1 MLKSPRRSRGIKVL
15 KAVSSPLR
23 LQILNFLF
31 DKGSLSYTELMIS
44 LKMNPS
50 RDAGKFAYHLKFLLD
65 SNLVEAD
72 VSSKKYL
79 LTDLGK
85 MVLDISDKIEK
96 RALGHREMLIRT
108 SHFTLEEFDH
118 NKIVKSLIKEANV
131 PTDLA
136 QKTAKEAEKRLRK
149 AKTKYI
155 TAPLVREIV
164 NTILVEK
171 GHENYRHKLTRLG
184 MPVQE
189 VTDLLNSKKTSKDSN
204 IILSDAGKKVFEEY
218 TLLNIFPRD
227 IADAH
232 LSGAIH
238 IENLGTWILKPSEVI
253 HDIRYFYECGIKL
266 PTTVDISI
274 YPPKDLDSALTVTLN
289 VLLQCKKEVNSTQIL
304 ESLNVFLSPFVK
316 IEDKK
321 RIKNSLRR
329 FLINV
334 SQNVDTTISLDLL
347 IPEILTNINTIE
359 TEEKRNRKY
368 GSLIKESQLLAL
380 LILEIISEEDI
391 IQPLLNPKVIV
402 RISEKAFKDK
412 NSLKIL
418 EKAHHLAYERG
429 NIYFENTS
437 VGKTKWKVFSSS
449 GIKFSTDLSGDWETD
464 TLRTG
469 CLGSVVLNLP
479 RIVHESENDK
489 NKFFDILKE
498 RLELSARA
506 LRIKY
511 NTLKQIGK
519 TSLPFI
525 NQKTKGD
532 TYFRFEQ
539 CTRIIKFAGFIE
551 AVENFTGK
559 KSDDEKSRIFA
570 NEIVQNTIK
579 FKRKL
584 GRKYGKRLFSV
595 VLPSREA
602 SKRLARLDVERF
614 GVAKVKF
621 LGTRYNPYF
630 STSKRIE
637 LQSDLSNIS
646 AVSIQN
652 EKELLNLNY
661 GGCLYIIEV
670 ANVKCAEEL
679 FEITQKLVK
688 NNWLEFFTYNRIIS
702 YCKNCKK
709 GWLDALQKCPSC
721 GSLSQ
726 MIKFDR
732 FKFT

>member
-1 MLKSPRRSRGIKVL
+1 MVKSPRRSRVIKVL
-15 KAVSSPLR
+15 NAVSSPL
-23 LQILNFLF
+23 ILHIFNFLF
-31 DKGSLSYTELMIS
+31 DKEPLSYTELMVS

-50 RDAGKFAYHLKFLLD
+50 REAGKFAYHLKFLLD

-72 VSSKKYL
+72 VSSKKYF

-96 RALGHREMLIRT
+96 RALGRRGMLIRT

-118 NKIVKSLIKEANV
+118 NKIAKSLIKEANV

-253 HDIRYFYECGIKL
+253 HDIKYFYECGIKL

-289 VLLQCKKEVNSTQIL
+289 VLLQCKNEVTSTQIL

-329 FLINV
+329 FLINI

-359 TEEKRNRKY
+359 MDEKRSRKY

-391 IQPLLNPKVIV
+391 IQPLLNPKMIV

-418 EKAHHLAYERG
+418 EKAHHVAYERG
-429 NIYFENTS
+429 NIFFENTS

-449 GIKFSTDLSGDWETD
+449 GVKFSTDLSGDWETD

-539 CTRIIKFAGFIE
+539 CARIIKFAGFME

-595 VLPSREA
+595 FLPSREA
-602 SKRLARLDVERF
+602 SKRLARLEVERF

-637 LQSDLSNIS
+637 LQSNPSNIS
-646 AVSIQN
+646 AASIQN
-652 EKELLNLNY
+652 EKELIKLNY
-661 GGCLYIIEV
+661 GGCLYIIEI
-670 ANVKCAEEL
+670 ANIKSAEEL
-679 FEITQKLVK
+679 FEITQK
-688 NNWLEFFTYNRIIS
+688 IS
-702 YCKNCKK
+702 
-709 GWLDALQKCPSC
+709 
-721 GSLSQ
+721 
-726 MIKFDR
+726 
-732 FKFT
+732 

>member
-1 MLKSPRRSRGIKVL
+1 MVKSPRRSRGVKVL

-72 VSSKKYL
+72 VSSKKYFA
-79 LTDLGK
+79 TDLGK

-96 RALGHREMLIRT
+96 RAIGSRGMLIRT

-118 NKIVKSLIKEANV
+118 NKIAKSLIKEANV

-136 QKTAKEAEKRLRK
+136 QKTAKEAEKRLQK

-171 GHENYRHKLTRLG
+171 GHESYRHKLTRLG

-189 VTDLLNSKKTSKDSN
+189 VTDLLNSKKTAKDSN
-204 IILSDAGKKVFEEY
+204 SILSDAGKKVFEEY

-238 IENLGTWILKPSEVI
+238 IENLGTWILKPSEIV

-266 PTTVDISI
+266 PTTVDI
-274 YPPKDLDSALTVTLN
+274 YPPKDFDSALTVTLN
-289 VLLQCKKEVNSTQIL
+289 VLLQCKKEVNLTQNL

-316 IEDKK
+316 IEDRKK
-321 RIKNSLRR
+321 IKDSLKR

-334 SQNVDTTISLDLL
+334 SLNVDTTISLDLL
-347 IPEILTNINTIE
+347 IPEILKDINIIE
-359 TEEKRNRKY
+359 EEKKTIRKY
-368 GSLIKESQLLAL
+368 GSFIEESQLLAL
-380 LILEIISEEDI
+380 LILEIISEENI
-391 IQPLLNPKVIV
+391 IQPLLNPKMIV
-402 RISEKAFKDK
+402 RLSEKALKDK

-437 VGKTKWKVFSSS
+437 IGKTKWKVFSSS
-449 GIKFSTDLSGDWETD
+449 GIKLSTDLSGDWETD

-519 TSLPFI
+519 KSLPFI

-539 CTRIIKFAGFIE
+539 CSRIIKFAGFKE

-559 KSDDEKSRIFA
+559 KNDDEENSIFA
-570 NEIVQNTIK
+570 KEIVENTIK

-595 VLPSREA
+595 VLPSKEA
-602 SKRLARLDVERF
+602 SKRLAFLEVERF

-621 LGTRYNPYF
+621 LGTRDNPYF

-637 LQSDLSNIS
+637 LQNDLSNI
-646 AVSIQN
+646 VTESIQS
-652 EKELLNLNY
+652 EQELINLNT
-661 GGCLYIIEV
+661 GGCLYIIE
-670 ANVKCAEEL
+670 AGNIKSAEEL
-679 FEITQKLVK
+679 YEVTRKLVK
-688 NNWLEFFTYNRIIS
+688 NNWLEFFTYNRVIS

>member
-1 MLKSPRRSRGIKVL
+1 MVKSPRRSRGVKVL

-72 VSSKKYL
+72 VSSKKYF

-85 MVLDISDKIEK
+85 MVLDISEKIEK
-96 RALGHREMLIRT
+96 RALGSREMLIRT

-118 NKIVKSLIKEANV
+118 NKIAKSLIKEANV

-189 VTDLLNSKKTSKDSN
+189 VTDLLNSKKTSKDST

-266 PTTVDISI
+266 PTTVDIAI

-304 ESLNVFLSPFVK
+304 ESLNVFLSPFVQ

-359 TEEKRNRKY
+359 NEEKRKRKY

-380 LILEIISEEDI
+380 LILEIISEEDN
-391 IQPLLNPKVIV
+391 IQPLLNPKMIV

-418 EKAHHLAYERG
+418 EKAHHLAYKRG
-429 NIYFENTS
+429 NVYFENTS

-511 NTLKQIGK
+511 NTLRQIGK

-602 SKRLARLDVERF
+602 SKRLARLEVERF

-637 LQSDLSNIS
+637 LKSDLSNIS

-652 EKELLNLNY
+652 EKELINLNH
-661 GGCLYIIEV
+661 GGCLYIIEA
-670 ANVKCAEEL
+670 ANVKSGEEL

-709 GWLDALQKCPSC
+709 GWLDAFQKCPSC